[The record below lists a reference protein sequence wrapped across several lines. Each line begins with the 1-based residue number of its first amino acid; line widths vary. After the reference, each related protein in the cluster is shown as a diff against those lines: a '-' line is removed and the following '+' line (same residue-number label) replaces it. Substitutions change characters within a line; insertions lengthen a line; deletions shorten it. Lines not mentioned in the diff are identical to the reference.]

1 MQRRSGCRHHCSGEG
16 KLKAAAEPK
25 PVHRRDAGRPGS
37 ARALSSLLFV
47 IYLLG
52 VAGWGISQTA
62 EVTLVVSVVES
73 TTGAAVPF
81 ATILANGQAVAQADS
96 TGRAVV
102 RLSAPRSTVVVAA
115 RAIGYS
121 VCSDTVQLNRTDTF
135 RVVLRL
141 RVAPVQARPVAVE
154 ARRPVLMHTRTRL
167 RLGTTL
173 LESPQ
178 MWSGDLLRVAQL
190 APGTVLRTDA
200 NTRIYLGGGD
210 YYQTAVLWNGLPI
223 FNPSHIGGLISSL
236 AAARQDCVVI
246 SGIDPVLGTGPGG
259 TAGSLELWTRPGHS
273 WRLDANPIS
282 GLFEWSRA
290 GHSGWLD
297 LRSRIVHY
305 ELPARAAHHRLPYSF
320 WDVGGT
326 VVWKGPAGLAL
337 SAAGYASH
345 DYLFER
351 FVNTQLQWVSRQAS
365 WGNRAWGVTVQLPLR
380 ERWTGVAR
388 IRGSRTNLA
397 TAGSTDPATCEL
409 QFAEAGL
416 GAVIS
421 MPFWTTRLGAHRVQ
435 LRAHHNWSI
444 HDPRLW
450 DILSPPTDVFFDFA
464 PLDWTY
470 RESLTYFTVP
480 AALQVNS
487 GKYGVSAE
495 TRIDFHPGRTGPL
508 WSGTVEVHR
517 AGSRTTLSLV
527 CGVHRQYYYAV
538 KQKLNAGLD
547 DPFSAYF
554 ITRPADGEVLSSRYV
569 GALVTYNW
577 LGAELGGAAYTKVF
591 SNLPFS
597 DFSSNRVFRVEGRS
611 VGASMWVQL
620 ATSWLA
626 TGTWV
631 DLMRAT
637 MCPDTWVLAPYDR
650 AVQIRA
656 TASLRPR
663 RGLRIAVS
671 LYYLSGLAYT
681 RNDHAFWALPS
692 LYRDRNVASREVQL
706 DIVGSELPF
715 SSLERRPVWSRMYGA
730 RTPPYWRADVSLE
743 ADLFNIMGKQ
753 VSGYLRVFN
762 VTNRKNEVGYEW
774 SPGDPGDRAAI
785 TGLPFVP
792 MVGIR
797 IQPSDE

>member
-1 MQRRSGCRHHCSGEG
+1 MRT
-16 KLKAAAEPK
+16 AVEPK
-25 PVHRRDAGRPGS
+25 PVRRRGAGRPGGS
-37 ARALSSLLFV
+37 RILPGLSFLV
-47 IYLLG
+47 CLLG
-52 VAGWGISQTA
+52 AVSLVGAQTPR
-62 EVTLVVSVVES
+62 VTLIVSVVDS
-73 TTGAAVPF
+73 TTTTPVPNC
-81 ATILANGQAVAQADS
+81 TILIDGRPVVQADS
-96 TGRAVV
+96 TGRALV
-102 RLSAPRSTVVVAA
+102 RLGSREGRVVVAA

-121 VCSDTVQLNRTDTF
+121 ARSDTILLGKADTI
-135 RVVLRL
+135 RVVLHAW
-141 RVAPVQARPVAVE
+141 VVPVPGRPVAVE
-154 ARRPVLMHTRTRL
+154 APRPVLMHTRTRL
-167 RLGTTL
+167 RLSPTL

-190 APGTVLRTDA
+190 APGTVLRTDT

-210 YYQTAVLWNGLPI
+210 YYQTAILWNGLPI

-236 AAARQDCVVI
+236 TAARQDCVVI
-246 SGIDPVLGTGPGG
+246 SGIDPALGTGPGG
-259 TAGSLELWTRPGHS
+259 MAGSLELWTRPRNS
-273 WRLDANPIS
+273 WILDANPIS
-282 GLFEWSRA
+282 GLYEWSRA

-320 WDVGGT
+320 WDVGAT
-326 VVWKGPAGLAL
+326 VAWKDQSGLAL

-345 DYLFER
+345 DYLFEQ
-351 FVNTQLQWVSRQAS
+351 FVDAQLRTASREIN
-365 WGNRAWGVTVQLPLR
+365 WGNQAWAVTLGLPLR
-380 ERWTGVAR
+380 EGWSGVAR

-397 TAGSTDPATCEL
+397 TAGSTDPAICEL

-416 GAVIS
+416 GTVIS
-421 MPFWTTRLGAHRVQ
+421 MPSWTLRLGAHRVQ
-435 LRAHHNWSI
+435 LRAHHDWSI
-444 HDPRLW
+444 HDPELW
-450 DILSPPTDVFFDFA
+450 DIASPPTDVFFDFA

-470 RESLTYFTVP
+470 RASLTYFTVP
-480 AALQVNS
+480 AGLEVNL
-487 GKYGVSAE
+487 GKYRANAE
-495 TRIDFHPGRTGPL
+495 ARVDFHPGRTGPL

-517 AGSRTTLSLV
+517 AGSRATLSLV
-527 CGVHRQYYYAV
+527 CGVRRQYYYAV

-554 ITRPADGEVLSSRYV
+554 IADPVVGEVLSSRYV
-569 GALVTYNW
+569 GALVTYDW
-577 LGAELGGAAYTKVF
+577 FGAELGGAAYAKAF

-626 TGTWV
+626 TGIWV
-631 DLMRAT
+631 DLLRAT
-637 MCPDTWVLAPYDR
+637 MRPGTSVLAPYDR
-650 AVQIRA
+650 TVQFRA

-681 RNDHAFWALPS
+681 RHDHAFWALPN
-692 LYRDRNVASREVQL
+692 LYRDRDVASKEVRL

-715 SSLERRPVWSRMYGA
+715 VGLERRPVWSRMYGA

-743 ADLFNIMGKQ
+743 ADLFSIMGKQ
-753 VSGYLRVFN
+753 VCGYLRVFN

-774 SPGDPGDRAAI
+774 SPGTPGDRSAI
-785 TGLPFVP
+785 TGLPIVP

-797 IQPSDE
+797 MQPGDE